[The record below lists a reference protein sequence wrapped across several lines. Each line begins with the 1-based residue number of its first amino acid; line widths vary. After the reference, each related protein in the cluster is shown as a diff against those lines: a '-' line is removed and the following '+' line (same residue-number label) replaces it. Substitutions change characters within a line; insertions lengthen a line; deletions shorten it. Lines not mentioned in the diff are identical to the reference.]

1 MIRLS
6 NWEKYSS
13 VVELRELLQQV
24 NNEPA
29 VLQILILKFWI
40 YTTSI
45 VDKRR
50 GWQE

>member
-29 VLQILILKFWI
+29 VLQILILK
-40 YTTSI
+40 T
-45 VDKRR
+45 
-50 GWQE
+50 G